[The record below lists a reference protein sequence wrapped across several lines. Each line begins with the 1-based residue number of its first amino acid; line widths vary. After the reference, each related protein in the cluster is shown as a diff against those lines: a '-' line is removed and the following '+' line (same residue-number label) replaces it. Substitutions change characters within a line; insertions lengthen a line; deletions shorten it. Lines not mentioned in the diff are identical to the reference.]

1 MCVSNDHYHHP
12 WITLSCTLLG
22 WKDRGEEH
30 SRTSMRVHKETRN
43 CSCNVNTWTSTAASR
58 RTLSRTSSAT
68 SRKSTSVTVT
78 ERIGTRAQQSSPIQT
93 WIHTHPE
100 PLAHFRIP
108 TGIRCQHTAVK
119 HTHTHTR
126 TRTRMQHM
134 HMHID
139 AHTHVRT

>member
-100 PLAHFRIP
+100 PSRSLSHPLRNTLP
-108 TGIRCQHTAVK
+108 THSSKT
-119 HTHTHTR
+119 HTHTHT
-126 TRTRMQHM
+126 
-134 HMHID
+134 
-139 AHTHVRT
+139 HTHTNATHAHAH